1 MDNHRM
7 LNERAWDLEVEK
19 GNHWTRPVSSRSID
33 KARSGCIEMTLTP
46 NRLVPASWCER
57 LGRDVLALASG
68 GGQQG
73 PLIAASGRNVTVLD
87 LSSRQLEQD
96 ERTAEANGLSLR
108 TVKADMADLSAFG
121 DGSFDSVVNPV
132 SLNFHPDIDEVYS
145 QVHRVLR
152 PSGLFMFAVAN
163 PIMYMF
169 DVGKLEKGRMKIRYT
184 LPFSSQGSLS
194 PAQRRRMARRGDTFE
209 YSHTLET
216 IIGHLCRTGFS
227 IIDFYS
233 DTSDF
238 EPVDSY
244 VQDCYIAMLC
254 IKTDDPA

>member
-1 MDNHRM
+1 
-7 LNERAWDLEVEK
+7 
-19 GNHWTRPVSSRSID
+19 
-33 KARSGCIEMTLTP
+33 MTLTP

-184 LPFSSQGSLS
+184 LPFSSQRSLS
-194 PAQRRRMARRGDTFE
+194 PAQCRRMARRGDTFE